1 MLAAAVRYRD
11 AAHHNIRRE
20 RNGAEADARNG
31 AEAEEPLE
39 SDNAAAGVDAAE
51 ATAAAPEGREQTL
64 EELVAAGEMSAAD
77 ADAIRAMDEGEHG
90 APMPTHG
97 YGGDADEEGVRA
109 PDEAYTDTLI
119 DDGPQPDF
127 VWAVPAEADAPNY
140 HQPLQRPN
148 IDPEVAAMLEGNNDE
163 ETMLALQI
171 QLAMLGEAHGAGER
185 IAETGPGLRIV
196 GDDENTHRENVDT
209 PVQTETTPPEVHQPA
224 AQPVQRPRQR
234 QRQRQTLAERQAQT
248 PEFHQRH
255 MIAEMRAQ
263 RGEHYRQHAE
273 WEEQS
278 DLGEAQSA
286 EESLSNASESLT
298 LAGSII
304 ITILAAAVIY

>member
-1 MLAAAVRYRD
+1 M
-11 AAHHNIRRE
+11 
-20 RNGAEADARNG
+20 
-31 AEAEEPLE
+31 
-39 SDNAAAGVDAAE
+39 DAAE

-64 EELVAAGEMSAAD
+64 EELVAAGELSAAD

-97 YGGDADEEGVRA
+97 DRDGEGIRPPIA
-109 PDEAYTDTLI
+109 AYTDTLI

-171 QLAMLGEAHGAGER
+171 QLAMLGEAHGAGEPV
-185 IAETGPGLRIV
+185 AELETGPSLRVV
-196 GDDENTHRENVDT
+196 GDDENTHGNVDT
-209 PVQTETTPPEVHQPA
+209 PVQTATRTPEVHQPA
-224 AQPVQRPRQR
+224 AQPVQRPRHR
-234 QRQRQTLAERQAQT
+234 RRQRQTLAERQAQT
-248 PEFHQRH
+248 PEFQQRH

-273 WEEQS
+273 WEEQP
-278 DLGEAQSA
+278 DLGETHSA
-286 EESLSNASESLT
+286 DESLSNASESLT

-304 ITILAAAVIY
+304 ITILAAAIIY